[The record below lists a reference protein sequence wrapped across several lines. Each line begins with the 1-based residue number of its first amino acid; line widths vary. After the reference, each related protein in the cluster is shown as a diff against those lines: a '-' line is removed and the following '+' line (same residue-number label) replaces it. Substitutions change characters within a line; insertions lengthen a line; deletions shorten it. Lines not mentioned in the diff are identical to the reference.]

1 MKLRFLAPALVLAI
15 TTITAHAHAQVGIYV
30 NPVVSRIS
38 NSVADTG
45 PFAFLGSGHTAQT
58 FGGVD
63 FGAYYDFA
71 HFSKADVGVDMRDAI
86 EHGNNAS
93 LNSFLV
99 GLRLAAKPMAFGGLK
114 PYAQF
119 SVGEGRTKA
128 PKSNAHLNRLQYGIF
143 VGADKA
149 LAKHVDWR
157 IIEVSYGTVDTIS
170 SHTFGGTVDIPAARV
185 LTFSTGFVFRFK

>member
-1 MKLRFLAPALVLAI
+1 MKLRFLVPALALAF
-15 TTITAHAHAQVGIYV
+15 TTIAAHAQVGIYV
-30 NPVVSRIS
+30 NPVVSRIT

-45 PFAFLGSGHTAQT
+45 PFAFLGSGETAQT

-71 HFSKADVGVDMRDAI
+71 HFSKVDVGADMRDAI

-99 GLRLAAKPMAFGGLK
+99 GVRVAAKPMSFAGLK
-114 PYAQF
+114 PYVQVSA
-119 SVGEGRTKA
+119 GDARTKA
-128 PKSNAHLNRLQYGIF
+128 PKSNAHVNKLQYGIF
-143 VGADKA
+143 VGVDKA

-157 IIEVSYGTVDTIS
+157 ILEVSYGSVDTIS
-170 SHTFGGTVDIPAARV
+170 SHNFNGPTPIPAARI
-185 LTFSTGFVFRFK
+185 LTLSTGFVFRFK

>member
-1 MKLRFLAPALVLAI
+1 MKLRFVVPALALAF
-15 TTITAHAHAQVGIYV
+15 TTIAAHAQVGIYV
-30 NPVVSRIS
+30 NPVVSRIT

-45 PFAFLGSGHTAQT
+45 PFAFLGSGETAQT

-63 FGAYYDFA
+63 FGGYYDFA
-71 HFSKADVGVDMRDAI
+71 HFSKADAGVDVRDVL

-99 GLRLAAKPMAFGGLK
+99 GLRLAAKPMSFGGLK

-119 SVGEGRTKA
+119 SVGAGRTRP
-128 PKSNAHLNRLQYGIF
+128 PKSNAHLNKLQYGIF

-157 IIEVSYGTVDTIS
+157 IIEISYGSVDTIS
-170 SHTFGGTVDIPAARV
+170 SQTFGGPTPIPAARI

>member
-1 MKLRFLAPALVLAI
+1 MKLRFLASALALAL
-15 TTITAHAHAQVGIYV
+15 TTIAAHAQIGVYV

-45 PFAFLGSGHTAQT
+45 PFAFLGSGETSQI

-71 HFSKADVGVDMRDAI
+71 HYSKADVGVDMRDAI

-99 GLRLAAKPMAFGGLK
+99 GLRLAAKPMSFAGLK

-119 SVGEGRTKA
+119 SVGAGRTRS
-128 PKSNAHLNRLQYGIF
+128 PKSNATIERLQYGIF
-143 VGADKA
+143 IGADKA
-149 LAKHVDWR
+149 IAKHVDWR
-157 IIEVSYGTVDTIS
+157 ILEVSYGSVDTIS
-170 SHTFGGTVDIPAARV
+170 SQTFGGPVSVPAARI
-185 LTFSTGFVFRFK
+185 LTFSTGLVFRFK

>member
-1 MKLRFLAPALVLAI
+1 MKLRFVVPALALAI
-15 TTITAHAHAQVGIYV
+15 TTIAAHAQVGIYV

-38 NSVADTG
+38 NSTADTG
-45 PFAFLGSGHTAQT
+45 PFAFLGSGQT
-58 FGGVD
+58 SQIFGGVD
-63 FGAYYDFA
+63 FGGYYDFA
-71 HFSKADVGVDMRDAI
+71 HFSKADVGVDVRDAF

-99 GLRLAAKPMAFGGLK
+99 GLRLAAKPMAFAGLK

-119 SVGEGRTKA
+119 SVGAGRTKP
-128 PKSNAHLNRLQYGIF
+128 PKSNATIERLQYGIY

-157 IIEVSYGTVDTIS
+157 IIEVSYGSVDTIS
-170 SHTFGGTVDIPAARV
+170 SQTFNGPIPIPAARI
-185 LTFSTGFVFRFK
+185 LTFSTGLVFRFK

>member
-1 MKLRFLAPALVLAI
+1 MKLRFLASALALAI
-15 TTITAHAHAQVGIYV
+15 TTIAAHAQVGIYV

-38 NSVADTG
+38 NSTADTG
-45 PFAFLGSGHTAQT
+45 PFAFLGSGQT
-58 FGGVD
+58 SQIFGGVD
-63 FGAYYDFA
+63 FGGYYDFA
-71 HFSKADVGVDMRDAI
+71 HFSKADVGVDVRDAF

-99 GLRLAAKPMAFGGLK
+99 GLRLAAKPMAFAGLK

-119 SVGEGRTKA
+119 SVGAGRTKA
-128 PKSNAHLNRLQYGIF
+128 PKSNATIERLQYGIY

-157 IIEVSYGTVDTIS
+157 IIEVSYGSVDTIS
-170 SHTFGGTVDIPAARV
+170 SQTFNGPTPVPAARI
-185 LTFSTGFVFRFK
+185 LTFSTGLVFRFR

>member
-15 TTITAHAHAQVGIYV
+15 TTIAAHAQVGIYV

-38 NSVADTG
+38 NSTADTG
-45 PFAFLGSGHTAQT
+45 PFAFLGSGETSQI

-71 HFSKADVGVDMRDAI
+71 HFSKANVGVDVRDAL

-99 GLRLAAKPMAFGGLK
+99 GLRLAAKPMAFAGLK

-119 SVGEGRTKA
+119 SVGEARTKA
-128 PKSNAHLNRLQYGIF
+128 PKSDAHINRLQYGIY

-149 LAKHVDWR
+149 LARHVDWR
-157 IIEVSYGTVDTIS
+157 IIEVGYGSVDTIS
-170 SHTFGGTVDIPAARV
+170 SQTFGGPVPIPAARI
-185 LTFSTGFVFRFK
+185 LTFRFK

>member
-1 MKLRFLAPALVLAI
+1 MKLRFLVPALALALK
-15 TTITAHAHAQVGIYV
+15 TIAAHAQVGIYV

-45 PFAFLGSGHTAQT
+45 PFAFLGSGETAQT

-99 GLRLAAKPMAFGGLK
+99 GLRLAAKPMSFGGLK

-119 SVGEGRTKA
+119 SVGEGRTKP
-128 PKSNAHLNRLQYGIF
+128 PKSDAHVNKLQYGVF
-143 VGADKA
+143 VGVDKA

-157 IIEVSYGTVDTIS
+157 IIEVSYGSVDAVS
-170 SHTFGGTVDIPAARV
+170 SHTFNGAIPIPAARI

>member
-1 MKLRFLAPALVLAI
+1 MKLRFLVPALALAI
-15 TTITAHAHAQVGIYV
+15 TTIAAHAQVGIYI

-38 NSVADTG
+38 NSTADTG
-45 PFAFLGSGHTAQT
+45 PFAFLGSGQKAQT

-63 FGAYYDFA
+63 FGGYYDFA
-71 HFSKADVGVDMRDAI
+71 HLSKADVSVDVRDAF

-99 GLRLAAKPMAFGGLK
+99 GLRLAAKPIAFAGLK

-119 SVGEGRTKA
+119 SVGVGRTKP
-128 PKSNAHLNRLQYGIF
+128 PKSDATIKRLQYGIF

-157 IIEVSYGTVDTIS
+157 IVEISYGSVDTIS
-170 SHTFGGTVDIPAARV
+170 SQSFGGPTPIPAARI

>member
-15 TTITAHAHAQVGIYV
+15 TTIAAHAQVGIYV

-38 NSVADTG
+38 NSTADTG
-45 PFAFLGSGHTAQT
+45 PFAFLGSGETSQI

-71 HFSKADVGVDMRDAI
+71 HFSKANVGVDVRDAL

-99 GLRLAAKPMAFGGLK
+99 GLRLAAKPMAFAGLK

-119 SVGEGRTKA
+119 SVGEARTKA
-128 PKSNAHLNRLQYGIF
+128 PKSDAHINRLQYGIY

-149 LAKHVDWR
+149 LARHVDWR
-157 IIEVSYGTVDTIS
+157 IIEVGYGSVDTIS
-170 SHTFGGTVDIPAARV
+170 SQTFGGPVPIPAARI

>member
-15 TTITAHAHAQVGIYV
+15 TTIAAHAQVGVYV

-45 PFAFLGSGHTAQT
+45 PFAFLGSGQT
-58 FGGVD
+58 SQIFGGLD

-71 HFSKADVGVDMRDAI
+71 HYSKFDVGVDMRDAL

-99 GLRLAAKPMAFGGLK
+99 GLRVAAKPMSFAGLK
-114 PYAQF
+114 PYGQF
-119 SVGEGRTKA
+119 SVGAGRTRP
-128 PKSNAHLNRLQYGIF
+128 PKSNAHIERLQYGIY

-157 IIEVSYGTVDTIS
+157 IIEVSCGSVDTIS
-170 SHTFGGTVDIPAARV
+170 SQTFGGPVAVPAARI

>member
-1 MKLRFLAPALVLAI
+1 MKLRFLASALALAI
-15 TTITAHAHAQVGIYV
+15 TTIAAHAQIGIYV
-30 NPVVSRIS
+30 NPVASRIS
-38 NSVADTG
+38 NSTADTG
-45 PFAFLGSGHTAQT
+45 PYAFLGSGQT
-58 FGGVD
+58 SQIFGGVD

-71 HFSKADVGVDMRDAI
+71 HFSKADVGVDLRDAF

-99 GLRLAAKPMAFGGLK
+99 GLRLAAKPMSFGGLK

-128 PKSNAHLNRLQYGIF
+128 PKSDAHINRLQYGVF
-143 VGADKA
+143 VGVDKA

-157 IIEVSYGTVDTIS
+157 IVEVSYGSVDTIS
-170 SHTFGGTVDIPAARV
+170 SHTFGGPIPIPAARI